1 MKLKIA
7 FNIWLQ
13 TAGIMSLVLFADYI
27 LFFDFMMY
35 SNLFWYMKEIFIGL
49 FIVTIII
56 SFFVINYFFEIYKI
70 QIPARNKLTRYFKI
84 YFGILWRALIIL
96 VPIIGFIALKYHGS
110 IQSRIWTVII
120 EVLAGFPAIWWYLNS
135 KKLFFSS

>member
-13 TAGIMSLVLFADYI
+13 IAGIMSLVLFADYI

-49 FIVTIII
+49 FVVTIII

-70 QIPARNKLTRYFKI
+70 QIPAYNKLTRYFKI
-84 YFGILWRALIIL
+84 YFGILWRAFVILI
-96 VPIIGFIALKYHGS
+96 PIIGFIALKYHGS
-110 IQSRIWTVII
+110 IQSRIWTIVI